1 MQHRMRADDL
11 VLVQGVRNTRGTL
24 LEWNRDFWSVLRP
37 WLLGSL
43 AVAGALLVSTW
54 LLSLLAT
61 PDPAPVW
68 SPDDKPHAVVIILFA
83 NSLVLALHA
92 MACVAGFIAGSSLP
106 AEAARYSGLWR
117 KVHDHAGR
125 LAMAFVGC
133 ATLFSL
139 TTQAWILGQTAAD
152 SASDLNISTLELLVG
167 VLPHAAPE
175 LVALFLPLAAWL
187 IASRRG
193 AWHELLAATVATV
206 AIAVPVLVI
215 SALIEVYLSPQL
227 IAALAS

>member
-1 MQHRMRADDL
+1 MHHRMRADDL
-11 VLVQGVRNTRGTL
+11 VLVQGARDTRRTL
-24 LEWNRDFWSVLRP
+24 LLWNRDFGTVLGP

-54 LLSLLAT
+54 LVSLLAT
-61 PDPAPVW
+61 PDPTPVW
-68 SPDDKPHAVVIILFA
+68 SPSDKPHAVVFILLA

-106 AEAARYSGLWR
+106 AEAARYGGAWR

-125 LAMAFVGC
+125 AAMAFVGC

-152 SASDLNISTLELLVG
+152 SASDLGISTLELLVG

-193 AWHELLAATVATV
+193 AWHELLAATVVTV
-206 AIAVPVLVI
+206 ALAVPVLVI
-215 SALIEVYLSPQL
+215 SALIEVYLSPQV